1 MNYAFRLDAT
11 LKIRSHGLNNWHFDA
26 FFLFTHVPEDET
38 KLALAVRAIRHY
50 LISSSMLGYEKMQ
63 LVRPIAPQPT
73 RTLSP
78 RGSRFFYLF
87 HHRMSRYI
95 LPFTFL
101 NLERLAPSIT
111 LHCKPACMT
120 SSEPLCNECRWSF
133 HENLYKQKLAWR
145 LTISLH
151 VKTANYPEHMLSHG

>member
-1 MNYAFRLDAT
+1 M
-11 LKIRSHGLNNWHFDA
+11 H
-26 FFLFTHVPEDET
+26 FLFTHVPEDQT
-38 KLALAVRAIRHY
+38 KLALAVRAIRHN
-50 LISSSMLGYEKMQ
+50 LISSSILGNEKIQ
-63 LVRPIAPQPT
+63 LVRLIASQPT

-111 LHCKPACMT
+111 PHCKPACMT
-120 SSEPLCNECRWSF
+120 SSELLCNECRWSF
-133 HENLYKQKLAWR
+133 HENRYKRKQGWR
-145 LTISLH
+145 LTYTPFTLRLRTTLGTCSLMDRNIQI
-151 VKTANYPEHMLSHG
+151 VLP